1 MSEPTPPKKLTLD
14 GPSTQTELDR
24 IVSDDKNEIAVH
36 ATKDAVTAEI
46 STKKK
51 GWNLGAFGGWIR
63 GKGWTGGGKIQRD
76 L

>member
-1 MSEPTPPKKLTLD
+1 MADPKPTLRLD
-14 GPSTQTELDR
+14 GPSTQTELNR
-24 IVSDDKNEIAVH
+24 IVSDGKNEIAVH

-46 STKKK
+46 STTKK
-51 GWNLGAFGGWIR
+51 GWNFGAFGGWLK